1 MEKGQLV
8 FDLAN
13 IENFNPDDFFI
24 SDSNSQVSSLLKE
37 TEKWYNGSA
46 SILGMSKSGKT
57 HLLNIWSSYNSAALF
72 NCEEINDWNLIISN
86 KNIAIDNFHLLKS
99 DDEPKFLQ
107 FYNKLVMNKS
117 KILVAI
123 DPSKYKK
130 IVLKDLES
138 RVNSF
143 TSARIN
149 DLDDKLLRVLIIKYF
164 SNAQIII
171 DNTVIEFIVNRTERE
186 YLFLFSLLE
195 TLNYESLKSKN
206 KITIPFVKKFLTS
219 EKF

>member
-8 FDLAN
+8 FDLVN

-46 SILGMSKSGKT
+46 SILGMPKSGKT
-57 HLLNIWSSYNSAALF
+57 HLLNIWSSYNSASLF
-72 NCEEINDWNLIISN
+72 NCDEINDWNLITSN
-86 KNIAIDNFHLLKS
+86 KNIAIDNFHSLKS
-99 DDEPKFLQ
+99 DEEADFLQ
-107 FYNKLVMNKS
+107 FYNELVMKQS

-130 IVLKDLES
+130 IALKDLES

-149 DLDDKLLRVLIIKYF
+149 DLDDKLLKVLIIKYF

-171 DNTVIEFIVNRTERE
+171 DNTVIEFIVSRTERD
-186 YLFLFSLLE
+186 YLYLFSLLE

>member
-13 IENFNPDDFFI
+13 LENFNPDDFFI
-24 SDSNSQVSSLLKE
+24 SDSNTQVSSLLKE

-57 HLLNIWSSYNSAALF
+57 HLLNIWSSYNSANLF

-99 DDEPKFLQ
+99 DDEQEFLQ

-123 DPSKYKK
+123 DPSINKK
-130 IVLKDLES
+130 IALKDLAS

-171 DNTVIEFIVNRTERE
+171 DKIVIEFIVNRTERD
-186 YLFLFSLLE
+186 YLYLFSLLE

>member
-13 IENFNPDDFFI
+13 LENFNPDDFFI
-24 SDSNSQVSSLLKE
+24 SESNTQVSSLLKE

-46 SILGMSKSGKT
+46 SILGMPKSGKT
-57 HLLNIWSSYNSAALF
+57 HLLNIWSSYNNAVLF
-72 NCEEINDWNLIISN
+72 NCDEINDWNSITSN

-99 DDEPKFLQ
+99 DDEPEFLQ
-107 FYNKLVMNKS
+107 FYNKLVMSKS
-117 KILVAI
+117 ILVAI
-123 DPSKYKK
+123 DPSKNKK
-130 IVLKDLES
+130 IALKDLES

-171 DNTVIEFIVNRTERE
+171 DKNVIEFIVSRTERD
-186 YLFLFSLLE
+186 YLYLFSLLE
-195 TLNYESLKSKN
+195 TLNHESLKSKN
-206 KITIPFVKKFLTS
+206 KITVPFVRNFLTS
-219 EKF
+219 DRI

>member
-13 IENFNPDDFFI
+13 IENFNSDDFFI
-24 SDSNSQVSSLLKE
+24 SESNTQVSSLLKE

-46 SILGMSKSGKT
+46 SIFGMSKSGKT
-57 HLLNIWSSYNSAALF
+57 HLLNIWSSYNNAALF
-72 NCEEINDWNLIISN
+72 NCDEINDWNSITSN

-99 DDEPKFLQ
+99 DDEREFLQ
-107 FYNKLVMNKS
+107 FYNELVMNKS
-117 KILVAI
+117 KILIAI
-123 DPSKYKK
+123 DPSKNMK
-130 IVLKDLES
+130 IALKDLES

-171 DNTVIEFIVNRTERE
+171 DK
-186 YLFLFSLLE
+186 YA
-195 TLNYESLKSKN
+195 
-206 KITIPFVKKFLTS
+206 
-219 EKF
+219 